1 MCFEGFPCDF
11 FRNTV
16 MFSHFL
22 FDCFSLFLTI
32 VWHLQI
38 PLQDFIVR
46 NDIACGST
54 IGPTL
59 SSHSLRTADVGV
71 PQLSMHSVRE
81 MCGVHDVDNA
91 VKLFSAFY
99 ERFGEIEKEFDVDN

>member
-1 MCFEGFPCDF
+1 ML
-11 FRNTV
+11 V
-16 MFSHFL
+16 
-22 FDCFSLFLTI
+22 FLTFYLT
-32 VWHLQI
+32 VFVFPVFRFQI